1 MRTLRVN
8 KTKVTLKGAFIN
20 NAFALESEKELKMMK
35 GSSFETTSAF
45 FTWLLTLTRKMPH
58 ISGFLD
64 CFGFSH
70 FLTYCCQF

>member
-8 KTKVTLKGAFIN
+8 KTKVTLKSAFIN
-20 NAFALESEKELKMMK
+20 NVFALESEKELKMMK

-45 FTWLLTLTRKMPH
+45 LTWLLTLTRQMPH

-64 CFGFSH
+64 CFSFSH